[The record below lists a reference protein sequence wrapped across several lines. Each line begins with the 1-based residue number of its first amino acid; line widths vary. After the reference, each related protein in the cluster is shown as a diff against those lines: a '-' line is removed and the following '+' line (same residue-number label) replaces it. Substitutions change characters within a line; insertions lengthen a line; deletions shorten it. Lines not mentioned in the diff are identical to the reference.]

1 MSCPSGFEVALPT
14 TCRIICPSEFKYIH
28 DAGTDRCVSKKDPR
42 YSLKVQSVPQ
52 GSAPSTFSSEQSR
65 FLKEFIKLTKRPEVD
80 AHDPVS
86 KVYTEAIDTLK
97 PFRSPTQPSVDIETA
112 RLNIRTISEGH
123 LRALQVCLFFV
134 ILALL
139 EYFVLPSSIVHGT
152 AFLTLCIGFSLAIY
166 LSNK

>member
-1 MSCPSGFEVALPT
+1 MSCPSGFEVALPD
-14 TCRIICPSEFKYIH
+14 TCRIVCPSEFKYIH
-28 DAGTDRCVSKKDPR
+28 DGTDRCVSKKDPR
-42 YSLKVQSVPQ
+42 YSLKLKSIPQ
-52 GSAPSTFSSEQSR
+52 GSPPSAFSDEQSR
-65 FLKEFIKLTKRPEVD
+65 FLRHFIKLTKRPEDVD

-112 RLNIRTISEGH
+112 RLDVLKIPEGS
-123 LRALQVCLFFV
+123 LRAIQVSLFFV

-139 EYFVLPSSIVHGT
+139 EYFVLPSSIVHGI
-152 AFLTLCIGFSLAIY
+152 AFLTLSIGFSLAIY

>member
-28 DAGTDRCVSKKDPR
+28 DGGTDRCVSKKDPR
-42 YSLKVQSVPQ
+42 YSLKLKPVPQ
-52 GSAPSTFSSEQSR
+52 GSPPSAFSTEQGR
-65 FLKEFIKLTKRPEVD
+65 FLREFIKLTKRPEIG

-86 KVYTEAIDTLK
+86 KVYSEAIDTLK

-112 RLNIRTISEGH
+112 RLDIRKISEGH

-139 EYFVLPSSIVHGT
+139 EYFVLPSSIVHGS

-166 LSNK
+166 LSSK